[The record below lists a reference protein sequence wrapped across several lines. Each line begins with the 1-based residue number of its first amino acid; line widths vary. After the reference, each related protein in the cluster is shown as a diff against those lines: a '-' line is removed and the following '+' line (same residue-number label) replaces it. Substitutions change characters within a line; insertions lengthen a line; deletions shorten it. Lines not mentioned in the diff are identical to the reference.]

1 MLTRMFAYFTLFCYL
16 VVGTMV
22 ARFCLPNITTISFSE
37 KYLELVSNNQII
49 NSEPLEL
56 KSPEFHFAEIKISRP
71 VRHVVKAVST
81 TPGKLTAKLEVVKVK
96 PSYELRF
103 YEPIK
108 LAKIEMNNELPTNM
122 VALYKSF
129 EYSETL
135 VAQNDEIEQDVVS
148 TAQAAV
154 VDVEPE
160 FFEYPTESTKTED
173 TKVSEVNNDDIN
185 EASVLSEEIADLVDE
200 THVTNNEKNYSVNKS
215 VVVDHAAPVS
225 TQEKITATTA
235 SALKSEK
242 SNIKDDSNFVGFDYS
257 RVKQDIVAGTVP
269 KAATVDSHKSKP
281 GNVQAVKPYQVPAPA
296 AESEIEDQEQNGF
309 IAPPLHQISLSIR
322 AIGTD
327 LNKIND
333 LRDYEVR
340 FQDDLSESQ
349 QDYGS
354 GEILFE
360 TIMNNSK
367 MTRSVTL
374 LKRGFVPTSTE
385 VILEEGS
392 GSVSIPMLEEEVFN
406 NLMLPHERKGLV
418 GGLLVELDDETEIAK
433 IDVPF
438 GEVITLDGDLRKT
451 TKNNYRYQLFL
462 GVKSGN
468 ALVSYHKFN
477 KDVVSKIIH
486 VHEHEMTYDANFYEE
501 VIDEKIKLL
510 EEDLLGREN
519 SPLIISGN
527 QVKVF
532 AKDAHARKINNHTYK
547 VPFGLS
553 HLGGRRYL
561 ELNHQSEPVFVGI
574 RDNNTVTVPSEN
586 FMRFMLSKVEGARLG
601 NRCLVQVNLAKEAQK
616 FEIASE
622 SVSQSLLIQTQVLD
636 SDGKFYD
643 SLSAKTRKI
652 IITGENQGSS
662 EISADSK
669 INIKIMY
676 QDGSVQ
682 FLNSYCSPNTY
693 LVEQL

>member
-1 MLTRMFAYFTLFCYL
+1 MLTRMFAYFTLVCYL
-16 VVGTMV
+16 VVGAMV
-22 ARFCLPNITTISFSE
+22 ARFCLPNMTTISLSE
-37 KYLELVSNNQII
+37 KYLEIVTNNQIKDS
-49 NSEPLEL
+49 NSLEL
-56 KSPEFHFAEIKISRP
+56 KTPELNFAEIKIVKP
-71 VRHVVKAVST
+71 VHYVAKAVTKS
-81 TPGKLTAKLEVVKVK
+81 PKKLTAKLEIVTMKS
-96 PSYELRF
+96 SYELPF
-103 YEPIK
+103 HEPVK
-108 LAKIEMNNELPTNM
+108 LTKIEMNNELPTNM

-129 EYSETL
+129 EYGETL
-135 VAQNDEIEQDVVS
+135 VSQNNETVQDVVS
-148 TAQAAV
+148 TAQAVAV
-154 VDVEPE
+154 EVEPE
-160 FFEYPTESTKTED
+160 FFEYPAESNKID
-173 TKVSEVNNDDIN
+173 NQKVAEINNEDIN
-185 EASVLSEEIADLVDE
+185 EASDITEGVADLVSE
-200 THVTNNEKNYSVNKS
+200 ANVINEEESISVNKS
-215 VVVDHAAPVS
+215 VVVDYAAPVT
-225 TQEKITATTA
+225 TQKNATFSIPKNEITD
-235 SALKSEK
+235 S
-242 SNIKDDSNFVGFDYS
+242 KDDSSFIGFDYS
-257 RVKQDIVAGTVP
+257 RAKQDIVAGTVP
-269 KAATVDSHKSKP
+269 KAAKVDSHKSKTKKTLP
-281 GNVQAVKPYQVPAPA
+281 ITPNPISAT
-296 AESEIEDQEQNGF
+296 EREEEDQGQNG
-309 IAPPLHQISLSIR
+309 ILPPPQDSLHQISLSIR

-327 LNKIND
+327 LNKVND
-333 LRDYEVR
+333 IKGYEVR

-354 GEILFE
+354 GEIVFE
-360 TIMNNSK
+360 SIMNNPK
-367 MTRSVTL
+367 MTRSVTI

-392 GSVSIPMLEEEVFN
+392 GSVSIPILEEEVFN

-418 GGLLVELDDETEIAK
+418 GGLLVELDDETEVAK

-438 GEVITLDGDLRKT
+438 GEVITLDGDFRKT
-451 TKNNYRYQLFL
+451 NKNNYRYQLFL

-468 ALVSYHKFN
+468 ALVSYHKAN
-477 KDVVSKIIH
+477 KEVVSKIIH

-501 VIDEKIKLL
+501 VTDEKIKLF
-510 EEDLLGREN
+510 EEDLLAREN

-547 VPFGLS
+547 VPFGSS

-586 FMRFMLSKVEGARLG
+586 FMRFMLSKVEGSRLG
-601 NRCLVQVNLAKEAQK
+601 NRCLVQINLVKEAQK

-622 SVSQSLLIQTQVLD
+622 SVSQSLMINTQVLD

-652 IITGENQGSS
+652 IVIGENQGST
-662 EISADSK
+662 EISPDSK
-669 INIKIMY
+669 INIKILY

-682 FLNSYCSPNTY
+682 YLNSYCSPNTY

>member
-1 MLTRMFAYFTLFCYL
+1 MLTRMFAYFTLVCYL

-22 ARFCLPNITTISFSE
+22 ARFCLPNMTTISLSE
-37 KYLELVSNNQII
+37 KYLELVSNNQIK
-49 NSEPLEL
+49 NSDALEL
-56 KSPEFHFAEIKISRP
+56 SSPELHFAQVKVDKP
-71 VRHVVKAVST
+71 VVKHMVK
-81 TPGKLTAKLEVVKVK
+81 PPIKLKSNLEVIAVK
-96 PSYELRF
+96 SDYELPF

-108 LAKIEMNNELPTNM
+108 LTKIEMNNELPTNM

-129 EYSETL
+129 EYGETL
-135 VAQNDEIEQDVVS
+135 VAEINETVQDVVS
-148 TAQAAV
+148 TTQAAAG
-154 VDVEPE
+154 DVEPE
-160 FFEYPTESTKTED
+160 FFEYPTESNKTAEVIDQD
-173 TKVSEVNNDDIN
+173 TN
-185 EASVLSEEIADLVDE
+185 EASSITEDVVDLVME
-200 THVTNNEKNYSVNKS
+200 AQVTNEEESISVNKS
-215 VVVDHAAPVS
+215 VLVDYAAPVTTQKNVAVNKIS
-225 TQEKITATTA
+225 TPENEVTD
-235 SALKSEK
+235 
-242 SNIKDDSNFVGFDYS
+242 IKDDSSFIGFDYL
-257 RVKQDIVAGTVP
+257 RVKQDIVAGTIP
-269 KAATVDSHKSKP
+269 KAVTVDSQKTKVKKVQSIKP
-281 GNVQAVKPYQVPAPA
+281 TPVPVR
-296 AESEIEDQEQNGF
+296 ETEEVENQEQNGF
-309 IAPPLHQISLSIR
+309 MAPSQHQISLSIR
-322 AIGTD
+322 AIGTN
-327 LNKIND
+327 LKQVND
-333 LRDYEVR
+333 LKGYEVR

-354 GEILFE
+354 GEIVFE
-360 TIMNNSK
+360 TIMNNPK

-392 GSVSIPMLEEEVFN
+392 GSVSIPMVEEEVFN

-418 GGLLVELDDETEIAK
+418 GGLLVELDDETEVAK

-438 GEVITLDGDLRKT
+438 GEVITLDGDFKKT
-451 TKNNYRYQLFL
+451 TKSNYRYQLFL

-468 ALVSYHKFN
+468 ALVSYHKAN
-477 KDVVSKIIH
+477 KEVVSKIIH
-486 VHEHEMTYDANFYEE
+486 IHEHEMTYDANFYEE
-501 VIDEKIKLL
+501 VADEKIKLL
-510 EEDLLGREN
+510 EEDLLAREN
-519 SPLIISGN
+519 TPLIISGD

-547 VPFGLS
+547 VPFGSS

-574 RDNNTVTVPSEN
+574 RDNNTVSVPSEN
-586 FMRFMLSKVEGARLG
+586 FMRYMLSKVEGARLG

-622 SVSQSLLIQTQVLD
+622 SVSQSLMIHTQVLD

-652 IITGENQGSS
+652 IVIGENQGSA

-669 INIKIMY
+669 INIKIIN